1 MSCFPFAEVT
11 EEKYYGLNCGGEV
24 GTEVKLTDTDGT
36 PDVMNLAEIAIYG
49 LPPKSKFKVVGGGD
63 GLVAL
68 TSYGWIYPLLRR
80 TRRAR
85 GSS

>member
-36 PDVMNLAEIAIYG
+36 PDVMNFAEIAIYG
-49 LPPKSKFKVVGGGD
+49 LPPKSKFKVVGYVD
-63 GLVAL
+63 CSTA
-68 TSYGWIYPLLRR
+68 RR
-80 TRRAR
+80 LGYVIFKLIKSTY
-85 GSS
+85 